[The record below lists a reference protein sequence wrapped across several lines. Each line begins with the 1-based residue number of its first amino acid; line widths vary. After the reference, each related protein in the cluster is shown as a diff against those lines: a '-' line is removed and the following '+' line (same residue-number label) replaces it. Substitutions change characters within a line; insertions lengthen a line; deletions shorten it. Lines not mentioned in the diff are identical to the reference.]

1 MQSKKFVAITWRRSW
16 MMEWKIEVH
25 IHKTINFQTSKAH
38 LCTSK
43 MFITEKSNFDL
54 IQAELALL
62 LAFDISV
69 SDFYAIY
76 QYN

>member
-1 MQSKKFVAITWRRSW
+1 
-16 MMEWKIEVH
+16 
-25 IHKTINFQTSKAH
+25 
-38 LCTSK
+38 

-76 QYN
+76 Q

>member
-1 MQSKKFVAITWRRSW
+1 MPIKSEYGSVKTFCVSKVKY
-16 MMEWKIEVH
+16 E
-25 IHKTINFQTSKAH
+25 
-38 LCTSK
+38 K
-43 MFITEKSNFDL
+43 MLAKSHNFDL

-76 QYN
+76 QLN

>member
-1 MQSKKFVAITWRRSW
+1 MQSKKFVAISWRGSQITKL
-16 MMEWKIEVH
+16 KIV
-25 IHKTINFQTSKAH
+25 IRNTKTINFQNSKAH

-43 MFITEKSNFDL
+43 MFITKKSNFDL

-76 QYN
+76 Q

>member
-1 MQSKKFVAITWRRSW
+1 MQSKKFVAITWRGSW
-16 MMEWKIEVH
+16 MTKWKIEIH
-25 IHKTINFQTSKAH
+25 INKTINFQTSKAH

-76 QYN
+76 Q